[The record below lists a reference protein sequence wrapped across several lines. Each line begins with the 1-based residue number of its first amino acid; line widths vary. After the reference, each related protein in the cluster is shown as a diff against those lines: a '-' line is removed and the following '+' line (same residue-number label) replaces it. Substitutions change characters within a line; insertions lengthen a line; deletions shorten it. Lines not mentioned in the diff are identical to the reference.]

1 METSSNVK
9 RKGFAVEKSVFS
21 KEIQVFV
28 AVYESKSFASAAHQL
43 NIDPAHVSRVVQRL
57 EDFWNTRFFVSHS
70 RGVEPPS
77 SAHDL
82 FAALDGAK
90 KQLMMSNLARTQ
102 GSLKAKIGFSQSTG
116 ATHLARHVLP
126 VLISAGFDLETS
138 ISTSQNLIQ
147 KIQNRELD
155 LIVTAGK
162 INHTDLVVTPLT
174 SENAVFASLSG
185 KDEDILFFNPELLGP
200 NGPLRFLILAAS
212 CPKRCF
218 PFSQS

>member
-1 METSSNVK
+1 M
-9 RKGFAVEKSVFS
+9 SVFS

-57 EDFWNTRFFVSHS
+57 EDSWNTRFFVRHS
-70 RGVEPPS
+70 RGVEPLS

-147 KIQNRELD
+147 KIQIRDDFLAVNWTSQIPNSCCLVPETMLSFFPKLKSYR
-155 LIVTAGK
+155 TAAK
-162 INHTDLVVTPLT
+162 QVPIQALTWPRSPVAKYTRQMKKSALFPL
-174 SENAVFASLSG
+174 A
-185 KDEDILFFNPELLGP
+185 
-200 NGPLRFLILAAS
+200 
-212 CPKRCF
+212 
-218 PFSQS
+218 